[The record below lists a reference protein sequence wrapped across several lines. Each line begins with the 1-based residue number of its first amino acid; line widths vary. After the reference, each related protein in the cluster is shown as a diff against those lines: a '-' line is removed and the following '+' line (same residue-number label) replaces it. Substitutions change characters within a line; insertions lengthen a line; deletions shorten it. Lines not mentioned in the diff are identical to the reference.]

1 MTTEI
6 NTSLPFL
13 GRPVKAT
20 SIEVAEL
27 KRLQEKLL
35 KTNGRGPAGLI
46 QRFNVLQDL
55 IGHSTLQAAPK
66 WHQAKGQPVFST
78 GTTDTAEGSLRY
90 ISGVGRSVRA
100 WRSGEFVDVGIFEH
114 GKPVGHAW
122 RIHEREWPA
131 SPLDQLALLR
141 LSNPAIQDDD
151 SIDQARNALNELV
164 PGGNGQRLDWAV
176 KLDLSKPGVLEGVA
190 SKTAAAMREIQTQ
203 NAFFSTGQPDWAMTA
218 EEFLA
223 AKVIVDLDGNQEL
236 ELREIAGRNLDHVSD
251 PTIKGYFLPVY
262 DRYEPDTKIIYSKN
276 EYVFRGDTAQ
286 AVPIAIRRNGMFH
299 LFDRHYRN
307 FDHLVA
313 RTGSVKSFSRACED
327 ELRSWHR
334 SVVEGALS
342 KSLPVP
348 REVLEEYPSLRRRQS
363 PNLAGDNRPRPEFE
377 TEDLMV
383 QASDLDSS
391 DASELWS
398 ALYDY
403 EREGLEGDWGLQ
415 QFFVDEAKKEIIQH
429 DPESRYQPIDTLIEL
444 GENASFAGHVEEE
457 VEADFRKEHG
467 FGPDDPILPQS
478 LQDDLRDRITD
489 ALIDRIKEEAT
500 EDIDHQAWDW
510 EKEDDFEIFE
520 ATYEKESEYVTDLL
534 NQTFDDLWVI
544 EGTDPEELVSYS
556 ILRNADGE
564 YHLFE
569 DLLNNS
575 YASHLGEYSDYEAA
589 VTAANN
595 HAYYGYTTR
604 DWPVNNALDDTKWT
618 RRSRSSKGYYIADGQ
633 RGFQF
638 ERKGGWQRGAF
649 VVSPPFDSR
658 PGWQAVHLPTGLPVG
673 KVWGVENEA
682 KRFVDILRPKLDW
695 AELKECNDAALIELI
710 AAAETEATTE
720 AAQNRSVMRNQQRH
734 TRQSRPVQQRIGFA
748 GPVAFSANLL
758 DVELPSFDLDLYSEF
773 KPTEQDRNWLISQM
787 RDAGDVAEEWL
798 DEQFENYTPSRASLD
813 QWGQASVFNWY
824 HLSDEEKS
832 PYIELMADD
841 ETVKSQVIF
850 IELADEFEAHLAK
863 EADERLENFKDSV
876 VLEDLS
882 GQGYRVIFSPS
893 DPTGMEVFAPGPI
906 SDDTFLGYASGSD
919 ALETLDDVH
928 DITGQYALRGT
939 RAIDGRDLFDA
950 LNPQGPDS
958 WRPRVLVLS
967 ENTPCV
973 SRLAHGFS
981 RKSFGLVRTDWH
993 LGEDQPGVA
1002 VIHLA
1007 TGSPIKP
1014 FFRRDKDAM
1023 AFAELIEMQADWQSI
1038 TDHADFQRESANLR
1052 DIARK
1057 TSAAVHEVARAETK
1071 RERPTTKSRHDA
1083 FSGAVAFKTGSGL
1096 ETHERD
1102 IIKTL
1107 EKIDP
1112 SRTMPEKWR
1121 DFLTLASCA
1130 HKNAALPQHSEQ
1142 WRANETKYMDVVER
1156 YKAKN
1161 RREDITGYAEA
1172 LGSLTLA
1179 VARTGDDTLG
1189 RLHMEIAPNTNLG
1202 QFYTPYS
1209 VAQLMAKMSMGSL
1222 KEEQLEKLDNGSGY
1236 LDMSDPACG
1245 AGVMALATID
1255 EFENQGVDPRKHLR
1269 AYLTDVDERAC
1280 DMAFLN
1286 MALRGIPAVIT
1297 HGNTISGEVF
1307 GRSMTAPYV
1316 NARYE
1321 DLMQKREAVNVQ
1333 AGGLFE
1339 PKFSTGRDYRDLS
1352 KTLQSLGA
1360 GPDLLNHH
1368 FVPSND
1374 PRKGVPGEYARLQ
1387 DVKELLWHANLVF
1400 NEAEK
1405 LGLAEPHPER
1415 DAMPPHKLYDAHHQA
1430 LGPKIGAF
1438 LDNLDMVHPTTRRNA
1453 NALLAS
1459 VADYDQLFDAYVEN
1473 YGSPETTY
1481 EALATP
1487 RWKIGETAP
1496 VFGPEEDMAVDTIDI
1511 IEADEAI
1518 QNKVDELIPFYERK
1532 VRLEKLSQYGADFT
1546 ITDEYIAA
1554 IAKNRKEEAL
1564 NKLAQQGLPAT
1575 EEAIVKAAN
1584 EIVAAEFSRRGLY
1597 SGDID
1602 QTGFMKIHGDNIV
1615 TQAEWRARE
1624 AALSELSE
1632 LASRSISDRDGQGYV
1647 IRKGPDDTLFQLSFL
1662 ALPIASAPSY
1672 KQAVLLATQ
1681 HALGAD
1687 IDGLQNPDLPLNPPG
1702 PDDQFVRR
1710 TTVFGGSQKISEDQ
1724 HSILKL
1730 VNPVVRGHFAVS
1742 QSVDSKPGW
1751 FITHLPTGYRCAAR
1765 SSRFATEQD
1774 ARECVEKL
1782 EPLADWNITRRD
1794 VEDWINDP
1802 DNQDLRSNCFELIEK
1817 EVEASILEARQK
1829 RAADAQNNRKKPQGG
1844 IAGPVAFKTGLSDTI
1859 ADEKADKL
1867 RTHLLEALLTGTQ
1880 FKTVRDLRARASFVL
1895 GMDIQA
1901 KDPSARAIEE
1911 IAEQAMVR
1919 AAEQVAAKHE
1929 GSTAELIEKMSNL
1942 QDQLPNFST
1951 RTSRSVELQAYSTP
1965 LPIAAL
1971 ASRLLN
1977 AKEGETVY
1985 DPTAGNGALLIG
1997 QKAGDRAANELDR
2010 SRAGALDAKN
2020 VWSFDAALGK
2030 PPRAIHHMI
2039 ANPPFGALQEHQGK
2053 RQYLLSDGLS
2063 PDRYASAQSVATSR
2077 LHHAIVWNG
2086 LTSLPEDG
2094 RAVLILP
2101 SVRPVNGDERAD
2113 AYEQAGLRRF
2123 HWKLYDSFNVV
2134 EHVTLSGDI
2143 YRPQGAGWPVDI
2155 IVIDGKGRSKL
2166 PLPTLSTPPIIP
2178 SLDALKEI
2186 CNVYYDNQQKLDQP
2200 TSLSAIAKLHS
2211 DRKGPVR
2218 DRAVSSRDEDSDAG
2232 ELPDRVARKA
2242 SGDRGNRTGRDGKDS
2257 RTDPGSRAE
2266 HGSIQ
2271 NVQEPGISGVV
2282 AASNVGS
2289 PASAV
2294 RRDSGAP
2301 DTVRSGRADD
2311 GARGMTETLVA
2322 YKPLSSAKPL
2332 DTLMPS
2338 NLVSSFEKAKTR
2350 LTKAVGNVDA
2360 FVQEKLGYATQE
2372 ELFNALSAE
2381 QIDATAFAIHEQ
2393 ETGGSFINGHLM
2405 GIGKGRVAA
2414 AMIVYAHLNGLTPIF
2429 FTERPN
2435 LYPAIMRD
2443 LADIGYGHLRPLIT
2457 NDGLTGQKALELPDG
2472 RVLSTPDKAK
2482 HDAELIRIRD
2492 QGHLGKDYDFLMT
2505 TWAQTQT
2512 VNGQNTLRRMLLER
2526 LGRKALLV
2534 RDESHN
2540 AGGQDNLF
2548 RVPGP
2553 ANRAEFARELMWD
2566 ASGVYDSS
2574 ATWAKA
2580 PHTMDLFGRTDL
2592 RHAVR
2597 DPKQIGS
2604 IIAAHGLP
2612 MQQMVAS
2619 MLAESGQY
2627 MRLERSMDGID
2638 YNFSVVDVDEGRFDK
2653 FAAVLEAISDFDR
2666 AKQDLLKGPLGDELK
2681 SRGEKVLEDGAT
2693 GDVGVKSVN
2702 FTSLLHNIAQQA
2714 EVALMADTVADKAI
2728 ETLKDGKKP
2737 FITLAN
2743 TMGAFLADFASGNE
2757 LAPGDTI
2764 DANFGDVL
2772 KRYLERSRDVTIGR
2786 PYAEQE
2792 RLHLTDQQLG
2802 DEGKRLYERVVK
2814 LIDEADW
2821 SGMPVSP
2828 IDYVKARIEEAGYKF
2843 GEFTG
2848 RSEGID
2854 YSGERPT
2861 YYRRTAAERS
2871 KAADVRTEAA
2881 FNDGSID
2888 VAVGNESV
2896 ATGTSLHASANYAD
2910 QRPRVDITW
2919 QAHPDVTKHVQ
2930 MKGRVNRTGQVHNP
2944 SYLHL
2949 LTNIPA
2955 SKRNAARLEQKLRSL
2970 NANTTANQKGL
2981 FQSGGIDLLN
2991 EIGDRAAAT
3000 VMENNPAIH
3009 RRFGYPLKLA
3019 EGARGLETDGA
3030 ARKITGRMIMLP
3042 MAEQEKLFAQ
3052 FETEFRAE
3060 HDRAERLGQLK
3071 DEARVLDLEAR
3082 EIAKA
3087 QLSKSVRAESPFG
3100 GPVFIKQMNVRN
3112 MDKPYPF
3119 ARVMADI
3126 NANLGLPEDTDLQQ
3140 TIQNGRQHA
3149 SALKDRQ
3156 REQFQRYHDVSV
3168 ERASGRRK
3176 NTVSARLKGDFARFE
3191 KLVDHFP
3198 IGRTVLLKTPEGKEI
3213 YGVMAGLRKRGGA
3226 TNPVAPAAWTA
3237 KIYLADGAREIDL
3250 RLNELALPGE
3260 KAFSNDYTLIKAD
3273 RASLDIDGKLETRP
3287 ISDAFDRP
3295 SRSDREV
3302 RLIATGNI
3310 LAAADRFH
3318 DARVTYF
3325 TTVDGKIEAGLLM
3338 PRDAKVAD
3346 VLTQAQ
3352 VSLEEPS
3359 HVRKFLDEDGLI
3371 ATTDN
3376 ALTLLKRKD
3385 KIELRASR
3393 ARAAGGKYWLDQ
3405 NIRSLAG
3412 DFVSS
3417 GAAMVAN
3424 IRTDQLDEL
3433 LSIMKAKKMTLKA
3446 ANSLENA
3453 RKITG
3458 TETPV
3463 MEERK
3468 MPKSAMPKP
3477 DRFVMPWEIRGET
3490 AAPFAASLQF
3500 STGRPVALR
3509 EESEGNLVA
3518 VNHQGAPGPQP
3529 DGSRIHR
3536 ILDVPEYLS
3545 AEQLATELHLSAD
3558 PGRYVHNFNRVYFST
3573 GATDTGLVV
3582 YNDEEVRNFPPHH
3595 QYDTWAMRRGP
3606 APDGWAEADVPL
3618 LSPTGPLRYPGF
3630 THPDAP
3636 GLAVVPF
3643 PRPGLRPGVYD
3654 KDALRFVIIHK
3665 ESGNAL
3671 LPGTRYLYTAQGAAS
3686 AALKMAGKHD
3696 FSNLSAPESMSNA
3709 ERAHLNTIVQN
3720 SYEEARAIDRDAYID
3735 FNLKQGVT
3743 AEFRESELYWL
3754 VVENA
3759 ADPDIDLAAE
3769 MAQVSGCFYLYP
3781 DRDTAIDAGM
3791 EDAAPVRARLGNIAD
3806 LTQER
3811 WSDDVRKITQDF
3823 FDYHVDMLKLGLSSS
3838 LYDMAS
3844 SFEEVQ
3850 VEIAKGVS
3858 EDDAIEAFVEAQ
3870 VAQFDYQAFEDAVRR
3885 QDYRAAGAYDGDVK
3899 DALMGWLSDGFDGV
3913 KLWEPFEYDKF
3924 ELVIFNARDVEL
3936 AWDQLET
3943 SIELA
3948 RQEKAEEAARR
3959 EAWEQERGEKEIER
3973 LHDWKKEQLDGFDLT
3988 VLQERGYNVNDVH
4001 WLSVPNKEFPELE
4014 KAYAGEN
4021 PVLFSRRTDAQT
4033 EGRFEEAVPVY
4044 LRRGQGVD
4052 LTTDSANARAFLD
4065 QLAQVPGIS
4074 QASLSQLPKGDVG
4087 DLETA
4092 VLDLARVKGLDYVQF
4107 NQDGIKRSVL
4117 ADTSDIV
4124 VAWDAIQRKS
4134 IHRRMSDTMVG
4145 PALAAA
4151 KQAAALEAPRLLLT
4165 GPDGR
4170 ETAEMEAKAE
4180 NIFLQAE
4187 EVRRMAGNDALL
4199 ILIDGDK
4206 AQLFDR
4212 DAKIAHAHIDTL
4224 PLVEIGEIA
4233 EMEINAVEATVV
4245 AEQLATRHRVV
4256 IARLTEN
4263 GEISL
4268 ETFQGNHVEL
4278 ETLTADEAN
4287 DPAVL
4292 QDREKKRAR
4301 QRTTTWAEKPLADRY
4316 ADLHLAARNREV
4328 PALADGD
4335 RYVIAGLL
4343 ARQLSD
4349 DIPLLKEN
4357 LGTQDD
4363 ITWFEEKDLAN
4374 VTAALTAMNKRLM
4387 LAEGLS
4393 RATWKQARV
4402 GSTEESQ
4409 SVEELNAQNAMEQH
4423 TELTKRHPD
4432 RVVFVEDGEGF
4443 RTFAKN
4449 VETIAK
4455 HDPQLTS
4462 KFETVHDVPSIA
4474 LTREEMDYQA
4484 KQMAVRGLRVT
4495 VAERGNDGSV
4505 ALRNFD
4511 PQTEVVNDSDVAT
4524 SISGENKETVVSAR
4538 TPTLTEQDRQE
4549 VSQTATAADI
4559 DEAVRLF
4566 DDQKP
4571 LNNETVHIIQHNDD
4585 YLLFDGDARLVARH
4599 FEPVRNRLEYFVD
4612 SMERNRVVGRLSAN
4626 VLDRAIE
4633 QLRGRAMDI
4642 VVLKREGDDFRAET
4656 HGATRHQPEYPDV
4669 ARDAAAR
4676 RGFDLSKKAYS
4687 PVTGAGAFPGKPL
4700 IDGVAL
4706 YSDPIAAGSN
4716 QIEVHSRIKNP
4727 ARLSST
4733 NLQSHTW
4740 RHSLQKMTEALKK
4753 SYGIDN
4759 VDQLQQILSD
4769 GRLVSW
4775 WSDRLTERGT
4785 GGDPM
4790 DLQRSV
4796 FSELRKLGYDAAIMI
4811 DQDGYEVTYAFDPEA
4826 ILPAHA
4832 VKATQVQQT
4841 AGNTGGGSANPVR
4854 SGSFA
4859 PQQGATTMAA
4869 PEFRP
4874 NRFGIE
4880 GLQVSIQATPQTR
4893 EELKAA
4899 LDEITRAFDADD
4911 STSDKRAA
4919 YLREAGL
4926 LNASLAGRI
4935 NRYTEDVYPILPGYV
4950 IYPGDTGKWVYATVR
4965 DFVSATGPNG
4975 KLYGRWAPEM
4985 SDQIADYAAFY
4996 LNQLDAAFEPQLTR
5010 VKEELIDLVS
5020 EINPD
5025 VDLTFVERLF
5035 ADGTVEGSP
5044 DRRPVLGLYFR
5055 HTDAMPISTD
5065 ISKGDPRIT
5074 GLHELYHSLTPLLSA
5089 EEQRVVTAGFG
5100 GEEKAAE
5107 AFAHWAMGSGDAKR
5121 LGPITNLYQ
5130 RMNNI
5135 LRGNGFRSWQDVF
5148 LAARTGDVAR
5158 RANVLEMS
5166 SDIEISV
5173 AQNLAKA
5180 ANLPAL
5186 GEAVAKYGTRLNGD
5200 SIPMETLYQLFAQHL
5215 DDLEITKA
5223 ARKAGFHR
5231 ISDEQ
5236 NISSIPRTRQQTIE
5250 LDLARHKKL
5259 TPIDVGSNDPYIAQ
5273 RLAQGTQAQA
5283 RRMNGGVLPSPTINR
5298 RADRPH
5304 VIRFKTTDGAT
5315 LQSTVPHRTSRAPVP
5330 SKIKDIMLQEV
5341 GRLGSPNPADYL
5353 QRNVFIDRNGGTG
5366 MNMVSAGQE
5375 IQIPMATR
5383 GSADIISVTAR
5394 PVFILPE
5401 DMDRL
5406 IAEGIVGEGKRGLQ
5420 FDATSGAYYVAADH
5434 PDIERLVTEF
5444 GTVDA
5449 QNRWREHREAQ
5460 AASIENV
5467 LREFATISHSVPE
5480 KDRIY
5485 IYPIGQSE
5493 LQMARAKGAQFDRGE
5508 TRVYFIDRNSPDAE
5522 NLLNRFGPTEERMN
5536 KYAEWRQSQFDEQ
5549 IQRRAVA
5556 SVDAEAMD
5564 DELGPNVVKQVGRS
5578 AMFSAGLGAAGAAVS
5593 QIKSANPDQMTP
5605 PPPEGAVEMMFERLG
5620 AGEWR
5625 EIIEKSE
5632 TTQTAQQ
5639 LWNNLSD
5646 TAKEALS
5653 RAGIAGER
5661 AADQFAQAFSSL
5673 NSTLEP
5679 YSELTNRVFSSG
5691 SWDEA
5696 KSHIVTFMANGG
5708 ENVHLDNFYEALT
5721 ASDDPALRLEAVK
5734 SIAYSAGNSMT
5745 DMAKDGLNAVSSLS
5759 TDSGGVLNS
5768 LQGMRDNA
5776 IEAVKEAWPGATSGV
5791 AGTFDKWI
5799 ASAKELTQ
5807 PAIDAMKDAASP
5819 KITAALATI
5828 GGTAGLSAV
5837 AAGAASA
5844 GFVGASV
5851 ATSVYLARRNER
5863 RKMWAQDAKDMP
5875 WKLTTKQFG
5884 QVAKQHFAIQRTE
5897 EHGVEHVS
5905 VVRKSDG
5912 EKIVQAAAP
5921 LGGKLS
5927 AREMIE
5933 KAHAAMVKTAIDQKL
5948 PVPADVIKGVETA
5961 EKRDVG
5967 SEHSKAG
5974 PAPLNERIGKEML
5987 EAYVGKTPAVMAG
6000 ANDQKTIEQLA
6011 KLPTPV
6017 LTSAAMKT
6025 GHSERESTNP
6035 ERKASF
6041 KAGLGLIMAELQRRN
6056 EAKATEML
6064 SQQRGNSLTQSGP
6077 NPSRPRRKGRSI

>member
-6 NTSLPFL
+6 NTSLQL
-13 GRPVKAT
+13 IGRPVTAT
-20 SIEVAEL
+20 SQDVAEL

-35 KTNGRGPAGLI
+35 QTNGRGPAPMVE
-46 QRFNVLQDL
+46 RFNALQDL
-55 IGHSTLQAAPK
+55 IGHSAMKVAPK
-66 WHQAKGQPVFST
+66 WRRTNGAPLFST
-78 GTTDTAEGSLRY
+78 GALDTGDTSLRY
-90 ISGVGRSVRA
+90 IPGVGRSIRA
-100 WRSGEFVDVGIFEH
+100 WRLGEFVDVGIFER

-122 RIHEREWPA
+122 RIHQREWPA
-131 SPLDQLALLR
+131 SPVEQLALLK
-141 LSNPAIQDDD
+141 LANPAIQDAS

-164 PGGNGQRLDWAV
+164 PGGNGQRLDWAL
-176 KLDLSKPGVLEGVA
+176 KLDTLAPM
-190 SKTAAAMREIQTQ
+190 TAAAMREIKSQ
-203 NAFFSTGQPDWAMTA
+203 NAYFSTGQPDWAMTA
-218 EEFLA
+218 EKFLA
-223 AKVIVDLDGNQEL
+223 TKDFVDLDVNQEL
-236 ELREIAGRNLDHVSD
+236 ELREIAGRNLDQIAD
-251 PTIKGYFLPVY
+251 PSVKGDFLPVY
-262 DRYEPDTKIIYSKN
+262 DRYEPDTKIIYSKD
-276 EYVFRGDTAQ
+276 EYVFRGDTP
-286 AVPIAIRRNGMFH
+286 VPTMPLAIRRNGMFH
-299 LFDRHYRN
+299 LFDRRYHG
-307 FDHLVA
+307 FEHLVE
-313 RTGSVKSFSRACED
+313 RTGGVKSYSRVCED
-327 ELRSWHR
+327 DLRSVHR
-334 SVVEGALS
+334 SIVSSAL
-342 KSLPVP
+342 KKRLPVP
-348 REVLEEYPSLRRRQS
+348 REVLDEYPSLRRQQL
-363 PNLAGDNRPRPEFE
+363 PNLAGDSRPIPEFGR
-377 TEDLMV
+377 EDDML
-383 QASDLDSS
+383 QPDDLEQ
-391 DASELWS
+391 SEKSRLWQ
-398 ALYDY
+398 ALYDF
-403 EREGLEGDWGLQ
+403 EREGIEMDWGLQ
-415 QFFVDEAKKEIIQH
+415 SSFHREAQKEVMRYS
-429 DPESRYQPIDTLIEL
+429 PEEYYRPIDELIEL
-444 GENASFAGHVEEE
+444 AED
-457 VEADFRKEHG
+457 ADFAESVKQEAETNFREEHDL
-467 FGPDDPILPQS
+467 GPEEPILSES
-478 LQDDLRDRITD
+478 LQDDLRDRVTD
-489 ALIDRIKEEAT
+489 ALVDRIKEEA
-500 EDIDHQAWDW
+500 EDDPDHEAWDW
-510 EKEDDFEIFE
+510 GKEEDYHLWEIH
-520 ATYEKESEYVTDLL
+520 YEKESEYVAEGLDA
-534 NQTFDDLWVI
+534 TFDDI
-544 EGTDPEELVSYS
+544 CTAHGSDPEELVSYS

-564 YHLFE
+564 YHLYE
-569 DLLNNS
+569 DLYDN
-575 YASHLGEYSDYEAA
+575 AAHLGEYSDYECAVKAA
-589 VTAANN
+589 QN

-604 DWPVNNALDDTKWT
+604 DWPVNDVLDDAKWA
-618 RRSRSSKGYYIADGQ
+618 RRSHSSNGFYCTNGQ
-633 RGFQF
+633 SGFRFCRG
-638 ERKGGWQRGAF
+638 GGWQRGAF
-649 VVSPPFDSR
+649 VVVPPFHKR

-673 KVWGVENEA
+673 KVWGGENEA

-695 AELKECNDAALIELI
+695 ANVKECNDAGLIELI
-710 AAAETEATTE
+710 AAAETDATQQAE
-720 AAQNRSVMRNQQRH
+720 QNRAVMRNQQRQG
-734 TRQSRPVQQRIGFA
+734 RRARPVQQTVGFA
-748 GPVAFSANLL
+748 GPVAFSTNLL
-758 DVELPSFDLDLYSEF
+758 DVELPTFDLDRYSEF
-773 KPTEQDRNWLISQM
+773 TPTEEDRNWLIHQM
-787 RDAGDVAEEWL
+787 RDIGDVAEEWL
-798 DEQFENYTPSRASLD
+798 DTQFETYTPGRDALS
-813 QWGQASVFNWY
+813 QWGAATVFNW
-824 HLSDEEKS
+824 HSLSDEDKAFCMDAMVE
-832 PYIELMADD
+832 D
-841 ETVKSQVIF
+841 ETVKSQLIF

-863 EADERLENFKDSV
+863 EADERLEHFKESV

-882 GQGYRVIFSPS
+882 GQGYRAIFSPD

-906 SDDTFLGYASGSD
+906 SDDTFLGYASGTD

-928 DITGQYALRGT
+928 DIAGQYALRGM
-939 RAIDGRDLFDA
+939 RASDGGDLFDE
-950 LNPQGPDS
+950 LNPRGPDS

-967 ENTPCV
+967 KNTPCV

-993 LGEDQPGVA
+993 LGEKQPGVA

-1007 TGSPIKP
+1007 TGTPIKP

-1023 AFAELIEMQADWQSI
+1023 AFAELIEMQADWQNI

-1071 RERPTTKSRHDA
+1071 RERPKTKPRDDA

-1121 DFLTLASCA
+1121 DLLTLASCA
-1130 HKNAALPQHSEQ
+1130 HKNAALPQHSDQ
-1142 WRANETKYMDVVER
+1142 WRANETRYMDVVER

-1172 LGSLTLA
+1172 LGALTMA

-1209 VAQLMAKMSMGSL
+1209 VARLMARMSMGSL
-1222 KEEQLEKLDNGSGY
+1222 KEEQLEKLENGSGY
-1236 LDMSDPACG
+1236 LDMSDCACG
-1245 AGVMALATID
+1245 AGVMTLATID
-1255 EFENQGVDPRKHLR
+1255 EFKKQGVDPQKHLR
-1269 AYLTDVDERAC
+1269 AYLTDIDELAC

-1297 HGNTISGEVF
+1297 HGNALSGEVY

-1321 DLMQKREAVNVQ
+1321 DLMQKREPVNVQ

-1360 GPDLLNHH
+1360 GPNLLNHD

-1415 DAMPPHKLYDAHHQA
+1415 HAMPPHKLYDAHHQA
-1430 LGPKIGAF
+1430 LGLKIGAF

-1496 VFGPEEDMAVDTIDI
+1496 VFGPEEDMEVDTIDI

-1518 QNKVDELIPFYERK
+1518 QNKVAELIPFYERK

-1564 NKLAQQGLPAT
+1564 NKLAHQGMPAT
-1575 EEAIVKAAN
+1575 EEAIVETAN
-1584 EIVAAEFSRRGLY
+1584 EIVAAEFTRRGLY

-1602 QTGFMKIHGDNIV
+1602 EAGFMKVHGDNIV
-1615 TQAEWRARE
+1615 TTAEWRARE
-1624 AALSELSE
+1624 AAFSELNE
-1632 LASRSISDRDGQGYV
+1632 LAPTSITDRDGQGYV

-1662 ALPIASAPSY
+1662 GLPIASAPSY
-1672 KQAVLLATQ
+1672 NQAVLLATQ

-1702 PDDQFVRR
+1702 PKDQFVRR
-1710 TTVFGGSQKISEDQ
+1710 TTVFGGSQKISEDR

-1730 VNPVVRGHFAVS
+1730 VNPIVRGHFAVS

-1751 FITHLPTGYRCAAR
+1751 FITHLPTGYRCAAK

-1794 VEDWINDP
+1794 VQDWINAP
-1802 DNQDLRSNCFELIEK
+1802 DNQDLRRNCFELIEN
-1817 EVEASILEARQK
+1817 EVEASILDARKK
-1829 RAADAQNNRKKPQGG
+1829 RAEEAQNNRKGARGG
-1844 IAGPVAFKTGLSDTI
+1844 IAGPVAFKAGLSDTI

-1867 RTHLLEALLTGTQ
+1867 RKLLLDELLVGKQ
-1880 FKTVRDLRARASFVL
+1880 FKTVRDLRAFSSVIL
-1895 GMDIQA
+1895 DMDIRA
-1901 KDPSARAIEE
+1901 KDPGARAIEE

-1919 AAEQVAAKHE
+1919 AAEQIAAKH
-1929 GSTAELIEKMSNL
+1929 GGTTAELIDKMSNL
-1942 QDQLPNFST
+1942 QNQLPNFST

-1965 LPIAAL
+1965 LPIAAF
-1971 ASRLLN
+1971 ANRLLN

-1997 QKAGDRAANELDR
+1997 QKAKDRAANELDR
-2010 SRAGALDAKN
+2010 SRAGALNAKN

-2030 PPRAIHHMI
+2030 PPRSIHHMI

-2053 RQYLLSDGLS
+2053 RQYLLSNGLS
-2063 PDRYASAQSVATSR
+2063 PDRYEEAKPVATSR

-2101 SVRPVNGDERAD
+2101 SVSPIERDARASAYDE
-2113 AYEQAGLRRF
+2113 AGLRRF
-2123 HWKLYDSFNVV
+2123 YWKLYDSFNVV
-2134 EHVTLSGDI
+2134 EHVTLSGDM
-2143 YRPQGAGWPVDI
+2143 YRSQGAGWPVDI
-2155 IVIDGKGRSKL
+2155 IVIDGKGRSNL

-2186 CNVYYDNQQKLDQP
+2186 CNVYDNQQKLDQP

-2211 DRKGPVR
+2211 NGESDLRNGTLPER
-2218 DRAVSSRDEDSDAG
+2218 DHGDQFA
-2232 ELPDRVARKA
+2232 ELPDRSASKA
-2242 SGDRGNRTGRDGKDS
+2242 SGDRGSSSRRDGKDS
-2257 RTDPGSRAE
+2257 RTDPGSGTE
-2266 HGSIQ
+2266 HGSAPD
-2271 NVQEPGISGVV
+2271 VQEPGIPVVV
-2282 AASNVGS
+2282 ASADVGS
-2289 PASAV
+2289 PAPAV
-2294 RRDSGAP
+2294 RGDSSAP

-2311 GARGMTETLVA
+2311 GARSMSEALVP
-2322 YKPLSSAKPL
+2322 YKALSKAKPL

-2338 NLVSSFEKAKTR
+2338 NLVNSFEKAKER
-2350 LTKAVGNVDA
+2350 LIKAVGDVDT
-2360 FVQEKLGYATQE
+2360 FVQEKLGYDSPDA
-2372 ELFNALSAE
+2372 LFNALSAE
-2381 QIDATAFAIHEQ
+2381 QIDATAFAIHEH
-2393 ETGGSFINGHLM
+2393 EKGGSFINGHLM

-2457 NDGLTGQKALELPDG
+2457 NDGLTGQKALELLDG
-2472 RVLSTPDKAK
+2472 RVLSTPNKAK

-2512 VNGQNTLRRMLLER
+2512 VKGQNTLRRMLLER
-2526 LGRKALLV
+2526 LGRKALLI

-2627 MRLERSMDGID
+2627 MRLERSMEGID
-2638 YNFSVVDVDEGRFDK
+2638 YNFAVVDVDKGRFDK

-2666 AKQDLLKGPLGDELK
+2666 AKQNLLKGPLGDELK

-2702 FTSLLHNIAQQA
+2702 FTSLLHNIAHQA

-2728 ETLKDGKKP
+2728 EILKDGKKP

-2743 TMGAFLADFASGNE
+2743 TMGAFLADFASDNE

-2772 KRYLERSRDVTIGR
+2772 KRYLDRSRDVTIGT
-2786 PYAEQE
+2786 PFSEQE

-2802 DEGKRLYERVVK
+2802 DEGKYLYDRVVK

-2828 IDYVKARIEEAGYKF
+2828 IDHVKARIEKAGYKF

-2848 RSEGID
+2848 RSEGIN
-2854 YSGERPT
+2854 YSGDRPI
-2861 YYRRTAAERS
+2861 YYRRSAAERS

-2896 ATGTSLHASANYAD
+2896 ATGTSLHASAHYAD

-2930 MKGRVNRTGQVHNP
+2930 MKGRVNRTGQVHKP

-2955 SKRNAARLEQKLRSL
+2955 SKRNAARLEKKLRSL
-2970 NANTTANQKGL
+2970 NANTTANQEGL

-3042 MAEQEKLFAQ
+3042 IAEQEKLFAQ
-3052 FETEFRAE
+3052 FETEFKAE
-3060 HDRAERLGQLK
+3060 HDRAKRLGQLK

-3082 EIAKA
+3082 EMAKA

-3126 NANLGLPEDTDLQQ
+3126 NTSLGLSDDTDIKE
-3140 TIQNGRQHA
+3140 TVRNGRQHA
-3149 SALKDRQ
+3149 AALKDRQ
-3156 REQFQRYHDVSV
+3156 REQFQRYHNASV
-3168 ERASGRRK
+3168 ERANGRRK
-3176 NTVSARLKGDFARFE
+3176 KTVSERLKGDFARFE

-3198 IGRTVLLKTPEGKEI
+3198 VGRTVLLKTPEGKEI

-3237 KIYLADGAREIDL
+3237 KIYLADGAKEIDL
-3250 RLNELALPGE
+3250 RLNELAVPGE
-3260 KAFSNDYTLIKAD
+3260 KAFSNDFTLIKAD
-3273 RASLDIDGKLETRP
+3273 QASLNIDGKLEVRP
-3287 ISDAFDRP
+3287 ISDAFDNP

-3310 LAAADRFH
+3310 LAAADRFA
-3318 DARVTYF
+3318 DAQVTYF
-3325 TTVDGKIEAGLLM
+3325 TTVDGKIEAGLLL
-3338 PRDAKVAD
+3338 PREAKIAD

-3352 VSLEEPS
+3352 VPLEEPS
-3359 HVRKFLDEDGLI
+3359 HVQKFLDEDGEI

-3376 ALTLLKRKD
+3376 ALTLIKRKD

-3393 ARAAGGKYWLDQ
+3393 ARATGGKYWLDQ
-3405 NIRSLAG
+3405 GIRSLTG

-3417 GAAMVAN
+3417 GSAMVAS
-3424 IRTDQLDEL
+3424 IKPDQLDEL
-3433 LSIMKAKKMTLKA
+3433 LAIMKTKKMTIKA
-3446 ANSLENA
+3446 ANDLEKA
-3453 RKITG
+3453 RKIAG
-3458 TETPV
+3458 IDQPV
-3463 MEERK
+3463 MEEK
-3468 MPKSAMPKP
+3468 KLPKSAMPNLQ
-3477 DRFVMPWEIRGET
+3477 RFVMPWEIRGET
-3490 AAPFAASLQF
+3490 SAPFAASLQF

-3509 EESEGNLVA
+3509 EESEGTLVA

-3545 AEQLATELHLSAD
+3545 ADQLAQELHLSAD

-3573 GATDTGLVV
+3573 GAHDTGLVV

-3606 APDGWAEADVPL
+3606 APDGWKEADVPL

-3636 GLAVVPF
+3636 GLAVIPF

-3654 KDALRFVIIHK
+3654 KDALRFVVIHK
-3665 ESGNAL
+3665 ESRNAL
-3671 LPGTRYLYTAQGAAS
+3671 LPGKRYLYTSQGAAE
-3686 AALKMAGKHD
+3686 AALKMAAKHD
-3696 FSNLSAPESMSNA
+3696 FSNLSAPGSMSNA
-3709 ERAHLNTIVQN
+3709 ERAHLNTIIHN
-3720 SYEEARAIDRDAYID
+3720 GYEEARGIDRDIYID

-3743 AEFRESELYWL
+3743 AEFRDSDLYWL

-3781 DRDTAIDAGM
+3781 DRDTALDVGL

-3806 LTQER
+3806 LTQEP
-3811 WSDDVRKITQDF
+3811 WSQDVRKIAQDF
-3823 FDYHVDMLKLGLSSS
+3823 FEYHEDMLKLGLSSS
-3838 LYDMAS
+3838 FYDMAS
-3844 SFEEVQ
+3844 DFEEVQ
-3850 VEIAKGVS
+3850 AQIAKGVN
-3858 EDDAIEAFVEAQ
+3858 EDEAIEAFVETQ
-3870 VAQFDYQAFEDAVRR
+3870 VAQFDYEAFEDAIRR

-3899 DALMGWLSDGFDGV
+3899 DAFMGWLSDGFDGV
-3913 KLWEPFEYDKF
+3913 KLWEPHEYDKY

-3943 SIELA
+3943 SIEMA
-3948 RQEKAEEAARR
+3948 RQEKAEEAVRR

-3973 LHDWKKEQLDGFDLT
+3973 LQEWKTAQLEGFDLS
-3988 VLQERGYNVNDVH
+3988 VLQERGFNVNDVH

-4014 KAYAGEN
+4014 KAYAGKN
-4021 PVLFSRRTDAQT
+4021 PVLFTRRTDAQG
-4033 EGRFEEAVPVY
+4033 EGAFEEAVPVY

-4052 LTTDSANARAFLD
+4052 LTTDNAAARDFLD
-4065 QLAQVPGIS
+4065 QLARVPGIS
-4074 QASLSQLPKGDVG
+4074 EGSLSHLPGGDVG
-4087 DLETA
+4087 ELASAILE
-4092 VLDLARVKGLDYVQF
+4092 LSRVKGLDYVQF
-4107 NQDGIKRSVL
+4107 TEDGTKRSVL
-4117 ADTSDIV
+4117 ADTSDVV

-4180 NIFLQAE
+4180 NIFLQAGE
-4187 EVRRMAGNDALL
+4187 IRRSAGNDALL
-4199 ILIDGDK
+4199 IFVDGDK

-4212 DAKIAHAHIDTL
+4212 DAKNAHAIIETL
-4224 PLVEIGEIA
+4224 PLVEIGDIA
-4233 EMEINAVEATVV
+4233 EIEISANEAAAL
-4245 AEQLATRHRVV
+4245 AEQLATKHRVV
-4256 IARLTEN
+4256 IARLDEN

-4278 ETLTADEAN
+4278 ETLSAEEAN
-4287 DPAVL
+4287 DPVV
-4292 QDREKKRAR
+4292 QQERQKKRAR
-4301 QRTTTWAEKPLADRY
+4301 QRASTWSEKPLAERY

-4328 PALADGD
+4328 PALVDGD
-4335 RYVIAGLL
+4335 RYIIAGLL

-4349 DIPLLKEN
+4349 DIPLLKQN
-4357 LGTQDD
+4357 LSTQDD
-4363 ITWFEEKDLAN
+4363 VTWFGESDIGNITSALA
-4374 VTAALTAMNKRLM
+4374 AMNKRLM
-4387 LAEGLS
+4387 LADGLS
-4393 RATWKQARV
+4393 RATWKQSRV
-4402 GSTEESQ
+4402 GGTEESQ
-4409 SVEELNAQNAMEQH
+4409 SVEEIDAQTTIDQH
-4423 TELTKRHPD
+4423 AELAKRHPD
-4432 RVVFVEDGEGF
+4432 RVVFVEDGESY
-4443 RTFAKN
+4443 RTFADN
-4449 VETIAK
+4449 VRMIAK
-4455 HDPQLTS
+4455 NDPALTS

-4474 LTREEMDYQA
+4474 LTRDEMDYQTN
-4484 KQMAVRGLRVT
+4484 QMTLRGLRVT
-4495 VAERGNDGSV
+4495 VAQKTSDGSV
-4505 ALRNFD
+4505 SLRNFD
-4511 PQTEVVNDSDVAT
+4511 PQTELVNDSDVSSA
-4524 SISGENKETVVSAR
+4524 ISGENKDEVVSAR
-4538 TPTLTEQDRQE
+4538 SPTMTEQDRENVARGAANAELGE
-4549 VSQTATAADI
+4549 VI
-4559 DEAVRLF
+4559 RVFDE
-4566 DDQKP
+4566 QKP
-4571 LNNETVHIIQHNDD
+4571 LNRETVHIIEHDNDF
-4585 YLLFDGDARLVARH
+4585 LLFDGDARLVARH
-4599 FEPVRNRLEYFVD
+4599 FEPVRNRLEYVVD
-4612 SMERNRVVGRLSAN
+4612 SMERQRVVGRLSTN
-4626 VLDRAIE
+4626 VLERAIE
-4633 QLRGRAMDI
+4633 QLRGRSMDI
-4642 VVLKREGDDFRAET
+4642 VVLKRDGDDYKAEA
-4656 HGATRHQPEYPDV
+4656 HGATRHQPEYGDV
-4669 ARDAAAR
+4669 ARDAASR
-4676 RGFDLSKKAYS
+4676 RGFDLTKKAYS
-4687 PVTGAGAFPGKPL
+4687 PVTAAGAFPGKPL

-4706 YSDPIAAGSN
+4706 YNDPIAAGGN
-4716 QIEVHSRIKNP
+4716 QIEIHTRIKNP
-4727 ARLSST
+4727 AHLNNT
-4733 NLQSHTW
+4733 NLQNHTW
-4740 RHSLQKMTEALKK
+4740 RHSLQKMVDNLKPA
-4753 SYGIDN
+4753 YGIDG
-4759 VDQLQQILSD
+4759 VDHLKQILSD

-4775 WSDRLTERGT
+4775 WSERLMERGI

-4796 FSELRKLGYDAAIMI
+4796 FNELRKLGYDAAIMI
-4811 DQDGYEVTYAFDPEA
+4811 DQDGYEVTHAFDPEA
-4826 ILPAHA
+4826 IIPAHS
-4832 VKATQVQQT
+4832 VKAQHVQQT
-4841 AGNTGGGSANPVR
+4841 TANVSGTAGNPVR

-4859 PQQGATTMAA
+4859 PQPNSATMVTQ
-4869 PEFRP
+4869 EFRP
-4874 NRFGIE
+4874 NRFGID
-4880 GLQVSIQATPQTR
+4880 GLKISAQATPQTR
-4893 EELKAA
+4893 EELKSV
-4899 LDEITRAFDADD
+4899 LDEITRAFDGEG
-4911 STSDKRAA
+4911 STPEKRAS
-4919 YLREAGL
+4919 YLRETGL

-4935 NRYTEDVYPILPGYV
+4935 SRYTEDVYPIIPGYV
-4950 IYPGDTGKWVYATVR
+4950 IYPGDNGKWVYATVR

-4975 KLYGRWAPEM
+4975 TLYGRWAPEM

-4996 LNQLDAAFEPQLTR
+4996 LTQLDAAFEPQLSK
-5010 VKEELIDLVS
+5010 VKEELMDLVS

-5025 VDLTFVERLF
+5025 VDLQFVDRLF

-5055 HTDAMPISTD
+5055 QTDAMPISTD

-5074 GLHELYHSLTPLLSA
+5074 GLHELYHSLTPLLSP
-5089 EEQRVVTAGFG
+5089 EELRVVSAGFG

-5107 AFAHWAMGSGDAKR
+5107 AFAHWAMGNGEGKR

-5135 LRGNGFRSWQDVF
+5135 LRGNGFLSWQDVF
-5148 LAARTGDVAR
+5148 QMARTGDVAR

-5166 SDIEISV
+5166 SDIEIPV
-5173 AQNLAKA
+5173 AYSLAKA

-5186 GEAVAKYGTRLNGD
+5186 GEAVSKYGTRLNGNT
-5200 SIPMETLYQLFAQHL
+5200 IPMETLYQLFAQHL

-5250 LDLARHKKL
+5250 LDLARHRKL

-5273 RLAQGTQAQA
+5273 RLPQGTQGQA
-5283 RRMNGGVLPSPTINR
+5283 RRMNGAVAPSPSIQR

-5304 VIRFKTTDGAT
+5304 VIRFKTSDGAI
-5315 LQSTVPHRTSRAPVP
+5315 LQSHVPNRTSMTGVPVR
-5330 SKIKDIMLQEV
+5330 SKIKDVMLQE
-5341 GRLGSPNPADYL
+5341 GNGHNRYMSPDYL
-5353 QRNVFIDRNGGTG
+5353 QYNAFIDINGDTG
-5366 MNMVSAGQE
+5366 MTMVSAGQE
-5375 IQIPMATR
+5375 ILIPMATR
-5383 GSADIISVTAR
+5383 GSADIISATAR
-5394 PVFILPE
+5394 PVFIVPD

-5406 IAEGIVGEGKRGLQ
+5406 IAEGIVGEGNKGLQ
-5420 FDATSGAYYVAADH
+5420 FDATSGAYYVAESH
-5434 PDIERLVTEF
+5434 PDIERLVSEF
-5444 GTVDA
+5444 GTSAA
-5449 QNRWREHREAQ
+5449 QERWQAYRNAQEA
-5460 AASIENV
+5460 SVEKV
-5467 LREFATISHSVPE
+5467 LQEFNTITHVVPKE
-5480 KDRIY
+5480 DRVY

-5508 TRVYFIDRNSPDAE
+5508 NRVYFIDKNSPEAS
-5522 NLLNRFGPTEERMN
+5522 NLISRFGPTEERMER
-5536 KYAEWRQSQFDEQ
+5536 YREWRRQQFNEE
-5549 IQRRAVA
+5549 ITRRGVA
-5556 SVDAEAMD
+5556 SVDSAAMD
-5564 DELGPNVVKQVGRS
+5564 QELGPDAVRQIGRS
-5578 AMFSAGLGAAGAAVS
+5578 ALFSAGIGAVGAGISQASAVNDGS
-5593 QIKSANPDQMTP
+5593 GSAT
-5605 PPPEGAVEMMFERLG
+5605 PPEGHVEMMFERLG

-5625 EIIEKSE
+5625 EIIEKSQAS
-5632 TTQTAQQ
+5632 QTATE
-5639 LWNNLSD
+5639 LWDSLSA
-5646 TAKEALS
+5646 TTTEALN
-5653 RAGIAGER
+5653 RVGIAGER
-5661 AADQFAQAFSSL
+5661 AADQFAEAFGSL
-5673 NSTLEP
+5673 SNALQS
-5679 YSELTNRVFSSG
+5679 YSELTNRVVASG
-5691 SWDEA
+5691 SWEEA
-5696 KSHIVTFMANGG
+5696 KSHIVTFIANSG
-5708 ENVHLDNFYEALT
+5708 ENVRLDNFYQALT
-5721 ASDDPALRLEAVK
+5721 ASENPVLRLEALK
-5734 SIAYSAGNSMT
+5734 SIAYSSG
-5745 DMAKDGLNAVSSLS
+5745 NAVSDFANDSLN
-5759 TDSGGVLNS
+5759 TLTTVDDRLITS
-5768 LQGMRDNA
+5768 LRDMKDRA
-5776 IEAVKEAWPGATSGV
+5776 AETIADALPAQKSAFAS
-5791 AGTFDKWI
+5791 AFDNWME
-5799 ASAKELTQ
+5799 SAKELTQ
-5807 PAIDAMKDAASP
+5807 PVVDTMRDAISP
-5819 KITAALATI
+5819 KVTAAVTAI
-5828 GGTAGLSAV
+5828 SGSAGLTAV
-5837 AAGAASA
+5837 ATGAASGGIFGA
-5844 GFVGASV
+5844 GVAASV
-5851 ATSVYLARRNER
+5851 YMARRNER
-5863 RKMWAQDAKDMP
+5863 RKMWAEDAKEMP

-5884 QVAKQHFAIQRTE
+5884 QVAKKHYSITRSE
-5897 EHGVEHVS
+5897 ENGVETVT
-5905 VVRKSDG
+5905 VTRKSDG

-5933 KAHAAMVKTAIDQKL
+5933 KAHAAMVKSAIDDKL
-5948 PVPADVIKGVETA
+5948 PVPPAVINSVAAA
-5961 EKRDVG
+5961 EQRDVG
-5967 SEHSKAG
+5967 AEHTKVGA
-5974 PAPLNERIGKEML
+5974 APLNQRVGKEML
-5987 EAYVGKTPAVMAG
+5987 EAYVGKTPAVMAT
-6000 ANDQKTIEQLA
+6000 ANDKGVAEQLT
-6011 KLPTPV
+6011 KLPTTV
-6017 LTSAAMKT
+6017 LASAAMKT
-6025 GHSERESTNP
+6025 GHSERESNNP
-6035 ERKASF
+6035 DRQQRF
-6041 KAGLGLIMAELQRRN
+6041 KNGMALINAELRRRN
-6056 EAKATEML
+6056 EKRAEEIL
-6064 SQQRGNSLTQSGP
+6064 SQQHSKSQSQTASGP
-6077 NPSRPRRKGRSI
+6077 AHPRRKGRSR

>member
-6 NTSLPFL
+6 NTSLQL
-13 GRPVKAT
+13 IGRPVTAT
-20 SIEVAEL
+20 SQDVAEL
-27 KRLQEKLL
+27 KRLQEKLFQ
-35 KTNGRGPAGLI
+35 TNGRGPAPMVE
-46 QRFNVLQDL
+46 RFSALQDL
-55 IGHSTLQAAPK
+55 IGHSAMKVAPT
-66 WHQAKGQPVFST
+66 WRGSNGTPLFST
-78 GTTDTAEGSLRY
+78 GTQDTSENSLRY
-90 ISGVGRSVRA
+90 IPCVGRSIRA
-100 WRSGEFVDVGIFEH
+100 WRSGEFIDVGIFEQ

-122 RIHEREWPA
+122 RIHEREWSA
-131 SPLDQLALLR
+131 SPVDQLALLK
-141 LSNPAIQDDD
+141 LANPAIQDDD

-164 PGGNGQRLDWAV
+164 PGGNAERVDWAV
-176 KLDLSKPGVLEGVA
+176 KLDLSAPGVLNAVA
-190 SKTAAAMREIQTQ
+190 PKTASAMREIKSQ
-203 NAFFSTGQPDWAMTA
+203 NAYFSTGQPDWAMTA

-223 AKVIVDLDGNQEL
+223 SKEIVDLDLDQEL
-236 ELREIAGRNLDHVSD
+236 ELREIAGRNLDQVAD
-251 PTIKGYFLPVY
+251 PTVKGHFLPVY
-262 DRYEPDTKIIYSKN
+262 DQFEPDTKIIFSKN
-276 EYVFRGDTAQ
+276 EYVFRGETAEP
-286 AVPIAIRRNGMFH
+286 VPLAIRRNGMFH
-299 LFDRHYRN
+299 LFDGRYHG
-307 FDHLVA
+307 FEHLVE
-313 RTGSVKSFSRACED
+313 RTGGVKSFSRACESD
-327 ELRSWHR
+327 LRSWHR
-334 SVVEGALS
+334 SSVEKALL
-342 KSLPVP
+342 KRLPVP
-348 REVLEEYPSLRRRQS
+348 REVLEEYPSLRRRQA
-363 PNLAGDNRPRPEFE
+363 PNLAGDNRPMPEFE
-377 TEDLMV
+377 TEDLML
-383 QASDLDSS
+383 QASDLESS
-391 DASELWS
+391 DASQLWS

-415 QFFVDEAKKEIIQH
+415 QSFVDEAKKEIIQH

-478 LQDDLRDRITD
+478 LQEDLRDRIAD

-510 EKEDDFEIFE
+510 EQEDDFEILE
-520 ATYEKESEYVTDLL
+520 AAYEKESEYVTDLL
-534 NQTFDDLWVI
+534 NQTFHDLRVI

-569 DLLNNS
+569 DLMNNS
-575 YASHLGEYSDYEAA
+575 YASHLGEYSDYERA
-589 VTAANN
+589 VTAAKN

-604 DWPVNNALDDTKWT
+604 DWPVNHALDDTKWM
-618 RRSRSSKGYYIADGQ
+618 RRSHNSTGYYVADGQ
-633 RGFQF
+633 SGFRY

-649 VVSPPFDSR
+649 VVTPPFDKR

-673 KVWGVENEA
+673 KVWGGENEA
-682 KRFVDILRPKLDW
+682 KRFVDILRSKMDW
-695 AELKECNDAALIELI
+695 AALKDCNEPVLIDLI
-710 AAAETEATTE
+710 AAAETDATQQAE
-720 AAQNRSVMRNQQRH
+720 ENHAVMRNQQRQG
-734 TRQSRPVQQRIGFA
+734 RRARPVPQTIGFA
-748 GPVAFSANLL
+748 GPVAFSTNLL
-758 DVELPSFDLDLYSEF
+758 DIELPAFDLDRYSEF
-773 KPTEQDRNWLISQM
+773 KPTQQDRNWLISQM

-798 DEQFENYTPSRASLD
+798 DEQFETYTPGRQAID
-813 QWGQASVFNWY
+813 QWGQATVFNWH

-832 PYIELMADD
+832 PYIELMAED

-863 EADERLENFKDSV
+863 EADERLEHFKDSV

-1023 AFAELIEMQADWQSI
+1023 AFAELIEMQADWQSL
-1038 TDHADFQRESANLR
+1038 TDHEDFQRESANLR
-1052 DIARK
+1052 DIAKK
-1057 TSAAVHEVARAETK
+1057 TSAAVHEVARAETR
-1071 RERPTTKSRHDA
+1071 RERPKTKPRQNV

-1096 ETHERD
+1096 EKHERD

-1107 EKIDP
+1107 ERIDP

-1130 HKNAALPQHSEQ
+1130 HKNAALPRHSEQ

-1172 LGSLTLA
+1172 LGSLSMA
-1179 VARTGDDTLG
+1179 ASQPGDDTLG

-1209 VAQLMAKMSMGSL
+1209 IAQLMAKMSMGNL
-1222 KEEQLEKLDNGSGY
+1222 REDQLEKLGNGSGY
-1236 LDMSDPACG
+1236 LEMSDPACG

-1255 EFENQGVDPRKHLR
+1255 EFGNQGINPQKHLR

-1297 HGNTISGEVF
+1297 HGNALSGEVY

-1360 GPDLLNHH
+1360 GPDLLNHN
-1368 FVPSND
+1368 FVPFND

-1400 NEAEK
+1400 DEAEK
-1405 LGLAEPHPER
+1405 MGFAERHPER
-1415 DAMPPHKLYDAHHQA
+1415 DAMPPHKLYDDHHQA

-1438 LDNLDMVHPTTRRNA
+1438 LDNLELVHPTTRRQA
-1453 NALLAS
+1453 NSLLS
-1459 VADYDQLFDAYVEN
+1459 RIADYEKLFNAYVAN
-1473 YGSPETTY
+1473 YGTPETTY

-1487 RWKIGETAP
+1487 RWKVGEAVP
-1496 VFGPEEDMAVDTIDI
+1496 VFGSEEDMAVDTIDLI
-1511 IEADEAI
+1511 NAEEAI
-1518 QNKVDELIPFYERK
+1518 QKKVDELIPFYERK
-1532 VRLEKLSQYGADFT
+1532 VRLEKLSQHGADFT
-1546 ITDEYIAA
+1546 VTDDYIAA
-1554 IAKNRKEEAL
+1554 IAKNRKEDAI
-1564 NKLAQQGLPAT
+1564 NKLAKQGIPAT
-1575 EEAIVKAAN
+1575 EDAIEHAAIELVAD
-1584 EIVAAEFSRRGLY
+1584 EIRRRGLY

-1602 QTGFMKIHGDNIV
+1602 ETGFMNVHGDNIV
-1615 TQAEWRARE
+1615 TIAEWRARE
-1624 AALSELSE
+1624 AAFNELND
-1632 LASRSISDRDGQGYV
+1632 LASKSIADQDGQGYV
-1647 IRKGPDDTLFQLSFL
+1647 IRKSPDNPLFQLSFL
-1662 ALPIASAPSY
+1662 DMPIASVPSY

-1681 HALGAD
+1681 HALGSD
-1687 IDGLQNPDLPLNPPG
+1687 IDALQNPDLPLNPLG
-1702 PDDQFVRR
+1702 PDDHFVRR
-1710 TTVFGGSQKISEDQ
+1710 TTVFAGSQKINEDQ

-1730 VNPVVRGHFAVS
+1730 VDPVVRGHFAVS
-1742 QSVDSKPGW
+1742 KSVDSKPGW
-1751 FITHLPTGYRCAAR
+1751 FITHLPTGYRCSAK
-1765 SSRFATEQD
+1765 SSRFASEGD

-1782 EPLADWNITRRD
+1782 QPLADWNFTRRN
-1794 VEDWINDP
+1794 VQDWMNAP
-1802 DNQDLRSNCFELIEK
+1802 DNQDLRHNCFALIEN
-1817 EVEASILEARQK
+1817 EVEASILEARKK
-1829 RAADAQNNRKKPQGG
+1829 RAAHAQNNRKSARGG
-1844 IAGPVAFKTGLSDTI
+1844 IAGPVAFKAGLSDAI
-1859 ADEKADKL
+1859 ADEKANKL
-1867 RTHLLEALLTGTQ
+1867 RKRLLDELLTGKQ
-1880 FKTVRDLRARASFVL
+1880 FKSVRDLRAFSSGIL
-1895 GMDIQA
+1895 GMEIRA

-1919 AAEQVAAKHE
+1919 AAEQITAKHE
-1929 GSTAELIEKMSNL
+1929 GSTANLIEKMSNL
-1942 QDQLPNFST
+1942 QRQLPNFST

-1965 LPIAAL
+1965 LPIAVFAN
-1971 ASRLLN
+1971 RLLD

-1985 DPTAGNGALLIG
+1985 DPAAGNGALLIG
-1997 QKAGDRAANELDR
+1997 QRPTDRAVNELDR
-2010 SRAGALDAKN
+2010 SRARTLEAKHGWSYDA
-2020 VWSFDAALGK
+2020 VLGK
-2030 PPRAIHHMI
+2030 PARPIHHMI
-2039 ANPPFGALQEHQGK
+2039 ANPPFGALEEHQGK
-2053 RQYLLSDGLS
+2053 RQYLLSNGLS
-2063 PDRYASAQSVATSR
+2063 PDRHTAEKSVATSR

-2101 SVRPVNGDERAD
+2101 SVSPIERDARASAYDE
-2113 AYEQAGLRRF
+2113 AGLRRF

-2134 EHVTLSGDI
+2134 EHVTLSGDM

-2155 IVIDGKGRSKL
+2155 IVIDGKGRSNL

-2186 CNVYYDNQQKLDQP
+2186 CNVYDDNQQKLDKP

-2211 DRKGPVR
+2211 NGESDLRNSTLPER
-2218 DRAVSSRDEDSDAG
+2218 DDGG
-2232 ELPDRVARKA
+2232 ESAKLPNRSARKTY
-2242 SGDRGNRTGRDGKDS
+2242 GDRGSRTGRDGKD
-2257 RTDPGSRAE
+2257 RNADPGAGPE
-2266 HGSIQ
+2266 HRSSPD
-2271 NVQEPGISGVV
+2271 VQEPGIPGV
-2282 AASNVGS
+2282 AASADVGS
-2289 PASAV
+2289 AASALQGN
-2294 RRDSGAP
+2294 SSTP
-2301 DTVRSGRADD
+2301 ETVRAGRTDD
-2311 GARGMTETLVA
+2311 GARSMREALVT
-2322 YKPLSSAKPL
+2322 YKPLSNAKPL

-2338 NLVSSFEKAKTR
+2338 NLVNSFEKAKER
-2350 LTKAVGNVDA
+2350 LIKAVGNVDT
-2360 FVQEKLGYATQE
+2360 FVQEKLGYDSQE
-2372 ELFNALSAE
+2372 KLFNALSAE
-2381 QIDATAFAIHEQ
+2381 QIDATAFAIHEH

-2414 AMIVYAHLNGLTPIF
+2414 AMIVYAHRNGLTPIF

-2472 RVLSTPDKAK
+2472 RVLSTPNKAK

-2526 LGRKALLV
+2526 LGRKALLI

-2580 PHTMDLFGRTDL
+2580 PHTMDLYGRTDL

-2619 MLAESGQY
+2619 MLTESGQY
-2627 MRLERSMDGID
+2627 MRLERSMEGID
-2638 YNFSVVDVDEGRFDK
+2638 YNFSVVDIDEGRFDK

-2681 SRGEKVLEDGAT
+2681 RRGEKVIEDGAT
-2693 GDVGVKSVN
+2693 GDIGVKSVN
-2702 FTSLLHNIAQQA
+2702 FASLLHNIAHQA

-2743 TMGAFLADFASGNE
+2743 TMGAFLADFASDNE
-2757 LAPGDTI
+2757 LAPGDSI
-2764 DANFGDVL
+2764 NANFGDVL
-2772 KRYLERSRDVTIGR
+2772 KRYLDRSRDVTIGT
-2786 PYAEQE
+2786 PFSEQE

-2802 DEGKRLYERVVK
+2802 DEGKRLYDRVIK

-2828 IDYVKARIEEAGYKF
+2828 IDHVKARIEQAGYKF

-2854 YSGERPT
+2854 YSGDHPT
-2861 YYRRTAAERS
+2861 YYRRSAAERS

-2896 ATGTSLHASANYAD
+2896 ATGASLHASANYAD

-2930 MKGRVNRTGQVHNP
+2930 MKGRINRTGQVHKP

-2949 LTNIPA
+2949 LTNVPA
-2955 SKRNAARLEQKLRSL
+2955 SKRNAARLEKKLRSL

-2981 FQSGGIDLLN
+2981 FQSGGVDLLN

-3042 MAEQEKLFAQ
+3042 ITEQEKLFAQ
-3052 FETEFRAE
+3052 FETEFKAE

-3082 EIAKA
+3082 EMAKA

-3126 NANLGLPEDTDLQQ
+3126 NSSLGLAEDTDIKE
-3140 TIQNGRQHA
+3140 TVQNGRQHA
-3149 SALKDRQ
+3149 AALKDRQ

-3176 NTVSARLKGDFARFE
+3176 KTVSERLKGDFARFE

-3198 IGRTVLLKTPEGKEI
+3198 VGRSVLLKTPDGKEI

-3226 TNPVAPAAWTA
+3226 INPIAPAAWTA
-3237 KIYLADGAREIDL
+3237 KIYLADGAKEIDL

-3260 KAFSNDYTLIKAD
+3260 KAFASDYTLIKAD
-3273 RASLDIDGKLETRP
+3273 QASLDIDGKLEVRP
-3287 ISDAFDRP
+3287 ISDAFDNP
-3295 SRSDREV
+3295 SRSDREE

-3310 LAAADRFH
+3310 LAAADRFP

-3325 TTVDGKIEAGLLM
+3325 TTVEGKIEAGLLM
-3338 PRDAKVAD
+3338 PRDAKITD

-3352 VSLEEPS
+3352 VPLEEPS
-3359 HVRKFLDEDGLI
+3359 HVRKFLDEDGEI
-3371 ATTDN
+3371 VTTDN
-3376 ALTLLKRKD
+3376 AFTLIKRKN
-3385 KIELRASR
+3385 KIELRGSR
-3393 ARAAGGKYWLDQ
+3393 ARATGGKYWLDQ
-3405 NIRSLAG
+3405 SIRSLTG

-3417 GAAMVAN
+3417 GSAMVAS
-3424 IRTDQLDEL
+3424 IKPDQLDDL
-3433 LSIMKAKKMTLKA
+3433 LSIMKTKKMTLKA
-3446 ANSLENA
+3446 ASNLEKA
-3453 RKITG
+3453 REITG
-3458 TETPV
+3458 IEKPI
-3463 MEERK
+3463 MEEK
-3468 MPKSAMPKP
+3468 KLPKSSMPKP

-3509 EESEGNLVA
+3509 EESEGTLVA

-3545 AEQLATELHLSAD
+3545 AEQLAMELHLSAD

-3573 GATDTGLVV
+3573 GAGDTGLVV

-3606 APDGWAEADVPL
+3606 APDGWKEADVPL

-3630 THPDAP
+3630 THPEAP

-3654 KDALRFVIIHK
+3654 KDAVRYVVIHK

-3671 LPGTRYLYTAQGAAS
+3671 LPGNRYLYTARGAAA
-3686 AALKMAGKHD
+3686 AALYMAGKHD
-3696 FSNLSAPESMSNA
+3696 FSNLSAPDTISNA

-3720 SYEEARAIDRDAYID
+3720 GYEEARGIDRDAYID
-3735 FNLKQGVT
+3735 INLKQGVT
-3743 AEFRESELYWL
+3743 AEFRESDLYWL

-3781 DRDTAIDAGM
+3781 DRDTALDVGM

-3806 LTQER
+3806 LTREP
-3811 WSDDVRKITQDF
+3811 WPDDVRKIARDF
-3823 FDYHVDMLKLGLSSS
+3823 FDYNHDLLQLGLSSS
-3838 LYDMAS
+3838 YYDMAID
-3844 SFEEVQ
+3844 FEEVQ
-3850 VEIAKGVS
+3850 AEIAKGVS
-3858 EDDAIEAFVEAQ
+3858 EDEAIETFVEAQ
-3870 VAQFDYQAFEDAVRR
+3870 LAKFDYDAFEDAIRR

-3913 KLWEPFEYDKF
+3913 KLWEPHEYDKH

-3943 SIELA
+3943 SIEMA
-3948 RQEKAEEAARR
+3948 RQEKAEEAIRR

-3973 LHDWKKEQLDGFDLT
+3973 LQEWKTEQLEGFDLS
-3988 VLQERGYNVNDVH
+3988 VLQERGFNVNDVH
-4001 WLSVPNKEFPELE
+4001 WLSVPNKEFPELD

-4021 PVLFSRRTDAQT
+4021 PVLFTRRTDAQS
-4033 EGRFEEAVPVY
+4033 EGMFDEAVPVY

-4052 LTTDSANARAFLD
+4052 LTTDNAAARDFLD

-4074 QASLSQLPKGDVG
+4074 QASLSQLPGGDVG
-4087 DLETA
+4087 DLA
-4092 VLDLARVKGLDYVQF
+4092 SAILDLSRVKGLDYVQF
-4107 NQDGIKRSVL
+4107 IEDGTKRSVL
-4117 ADTSDIV
+4117 ADTSDVV

-4170 ETAEMEAKAE
+4170 ETAEMEAKAQ

-4187 EVRRMAGNDALL
+4187 EVRRSAGNDALL
-4199 ILIDGDK
+4199 IFVDGDK

-4212 DAKIAHAHIDTL
+4212 DAKNAHAIVETL
-4224 PLVEIGEIA
+4224 PLVEIGDIA
-4233 EMEINAVEATVV
+4233 EIEIPANEAAGL
-4245 AEQLATRHRVV
+4245 AEQLAAKHRVV
-4256 IARLTEN
+4256 IARLDEN

-4278 ETLTADEAN
+4278 EKLSAEEAN
-4287 DPAVL
+4287 DPVV
-4292 QDREKKRAR
+4292 QQEREKKRAR
-4301 QRTTTWAEKPLADRY
+4301 QRASTWSEKPLADRY

-4328 PALADGD
+4328 PALADGE
-4335 RYVIAGLL
+4335 RYIIAGLL

-4349 DIPLLKEN
+4349 DVPLLKQN
-4357 LGTQDD
+4357 LSAQDD
-4363 ITWFEEKDLAN
+4363 VTWFGTGDVAN
-4374 VTAALTAMNKRLM
+4374 VTSALAALNKRLM

-4402 GSTEESQ
+4402 GGTEESH
-4409 SVEELNAQNAMEQH
+4409 SVEEVDAQTTIDQH
-4423 TELTKRHPD
+4423 AELAKRHPD
-4432 RVVFVEDGEGF
+4432 RVVFVEDGEGY
-4443 RTFAKN
+4443 RTFAGN
-4449 VETIAK
+4449 VERIAK
-4455 HDPQLTS
+4455 NDPALTS
-4462 KFETVHDVPSIA
+4462 KFEIVHDVPSIA
-4474 LTREEMDYQA
+4474 LTRDEMDYQA
-4484 KQMAVRGLRVT
+4484 NQMTRRGLRVS
-4495 VAERGNDGSV
+4495 VAQKASDGSV
-4505 ALRNFD
+4505 SLRNFD
-4511 PQTEVVNDSDVAT
+4511 PQTEVVNDSDVSSA
-4524 SISGENKETVVSAR
+4524 ISGENKDEVVSAR
-4538 TPTLTEQDRQE
+4538 IPTQTEQDRENLARGAANGQLAE
-4549 VSQTATAADI
+4549 VI
-4559 DEAVRLF
+4559 RVFDE
-4566 DDQKP
+4566 QKP
-4571 LNNETVHIIQHNDD
+4571 LNTETVHIIEHEGD
-4585 YLLFDGDARLVARH
+4585 YLLFDGDARLVAQH
-4599 FEPVRNRLEYFVD
+4599 FEPVRNRLEYVAD
-4612 SMERNRVVGRLSAN
+4612 SIERQRVVGRLSAN
-4626 VLDRAIE
+4626 VLERAIE
-4633 QLRGRAMDI
+4633 QLRGRSLDI
-4642 VVLKREGDDFRAET
+4642 VVLRHDGDDYKAEA
-4656 HGATRHQPEYPDV
+4656 HGATRHQPEYGDV
-4669 ARDAAAR
+4669 AREAASR

-4687 PVTGAGAFPGKPL
+4687 PVTAAGAFPGKPL
-4700 IDGVAL
+4700 IDGVVL
-4706 YSDPIAAGSN
+4706 YNDPIAAGGN
-4716 QIEVHSRIKNP
+4716 QIEVHTRIKNP
-4727 ARLSST
+4727 ARMNSN

-4740 RHSLQKMTEALKK
+4740 RHSLQKMVENLKPA
-4753 SYGIDN
+4753 YGIDN
-4759 VDQLQQILSD
+4759 VEQLKQILSD

-4775 WSDRLTERGT
+4775 WSERLLERGT

-4811 DQDGYEVTYAFDPEA
+4811 DQDGYEVTHAFDPEM
-4826 ILPAHA
+4826 IIPAHS
-4832 VKATQVQQT
+4832 VKAQHVQQT
-4841 AGNTGGGSANPVR
+4841 PANVSGNANSPAR
-4854 SGSFA
+4854 SGTFS
-4859 PQQGATTMAA
+4859 PQQNSATMAT

-4874 NRFGIE
+4874 NRFGID
-4880 GLQVSIQATPQTR
+4880 GLQVSVQATPQTR
-4893 EELKAA
+4893 EELKSA
-4899 LDEITRAFDADD
+4899 LDEITRAFDGEG
-4911 STSDKRAA
+4911 STPEKRAN
-4919 YLREAGL
+4919 YLRETGL

-4935 NRYTEDVYPILPGYV
+4935 SRYTEDVYPILPGYV
-4950 IYPGDTGKWVYATVR
+4950 IYPGDNGKWVYATVR

-4975 KLYGRWAPEM
+4975 SLYGRWAPEM

-4996 LNQLDAAFEPQLTR
+4996 LTQLDAAFEPQLSQ
-5010 VKEELIDLVS
+5010 VKEELMDLVS

-5025 VDLTFVERLF
+5025 VDLQFVDRLF

-5074 GLHELYHSLTPLLSA
+5074 GLHELYHSLTPLLSP
-5089 EEQRVVTAGFG
+5089 EELRVVSAGFG

-5107 AFAHWAMGSGDAKR
+5107 AFAHWAMGNSEGKR
-5121 LGPITNLYQ
+5121 LGPIANLYQ

-5148 LAARTGDVAR
+5148 QVARSGNVAR

-5166 SDIEISV
+5166 SDIEIPV

-5186 GEAVAKYGTRLNGD
+5186 GEAVSKYGTRLNGD

-5273 RLAQGTQAQA
+5273 RLPQGTQAQA
-5283 RRMNGGVLPSPTINR
+5283 RRMTGVVAPSPAIQR

-5304 VIRFKTTDGAT
+5304 VIRFKTSDGT
-5315 LQSTVPHRTSRAPVP
+5315 ILQSNVPDRTSMDGVPVR
-5330 SKIKDIMLQEV
+5330 SKIKDVMLQERD
-5341 GRLGSPNPADYL
+5341 GHADHISADYL
-5353 QRNVFIDRNGGTG
+5353 QHNVFIAINGDTG

-5383 GSADIISVTAR
+5383 GSADIISATAR
-5394 PVFILPE
+5394 PVFIVPD

-5406 IAEGIVGEGKRGLQ
+5406 IAEGIVGEGNKGLQ
-5420 FDATSGAYYVAADH
+5420 FDATSGAYYVAESH
-5434 PDIERLVTEF
+5434 PDIERLVSEF
-5444 GTVDA
+5444 GTSAA
-5449 QNRWREHREAQ
+5449 QERWQAHRNAQEA
-5460 AASIENV
+5460 SVERV
-5467 LREFATISHSVPE
+5467 LQEFNTITHTVPKE
-5480 KDRIY
+5480 DRVY

-5493 LQMARAKGAQFDRGE
+5493 LQMARAKGAQFDRGKN
-5508 TRVYFIDRNSPDAE
+5508 RVYFIDKNSPEAS
-5522 NLLNRFGPTEERMN
+5522 NLISRFGPTEERME
-5536 KYAEWRQSQFDEQ
+5536 KYREWRRQQFNEE
-5549 IQRRAVA
+5549 ITRRSVA
-5556 SVDAEAMD
+5556 SVDTAAMD
-5564 DELGPNVVKQVGRS
+5564 NELGPNAVRQIGRS
-5578 AMFSAGLGAAGAAVS
+5578 ALFSAGIGAVGAGIAQASAANDGSV
-5593 QIKSANPDQMTP
+5593 NVT
-5605 PPPEGAVEMMFERLG
+5605 PPEGQIEMMFERLG

-5625 EIIEKSE
+5625 EILEKSE
-5632 TTQTAQQ
+5632 ASQTAMQ
-5639 LWNNLSD
+5639 LWDSLS
-5646 TAKEALS
+5646 TTTKEALN

-5661 AADQFAQAFSSL
+5661 AADQFAEAFGSL
-5673 NSTLEP
+5673 SSTLEP
-5679 YSELTNRVFSSG
+5679 YSELTSRVVSSG

-5696 KSHIVTFMANGG
+5696 KSHILTFMSNGG
-5708 ENVHLDNFYEALT
+5708 ENVNLDNFYQALT
-5721 ASDDPALRLEAVK
+5721 ASEDPALRLEAMK
-5734 SIAYSAGNSMT
+5734 SIVYSSG
-5745 DMAKDGLNAVSSLS
+5745 NAVSEFASDSFNTLTTVDESLI
-5759 TDSGGVLNS
+5759 TS
-5768 LQGMRDNA
+5768 LRDMKDRA
-5776 IEAVKEAWPGATSGV
+5776 AETIADAAPAQKSAFAS
-5791 AGTFDKWI
+5791 TFDNWMD
-5799 ASAKELTQ
+5799 SARDLTQ
-5807 PAIDAMKDAASP
+5807 PVVDTMRDAISP
-5819 KITAALATI
+5819 KVTAAVTAI
-5828 GGTAGLSAV
+5828 GGSAGLTAV
-5837 AAGAASA
+5837 ASGAASA
-5844 GFVGASV
+5844 GVLGAGVAASV
-5851 ATSVYLARRNER
+5851 YMARRNER
-5863 RKMWAQDAKDMP
+5863 RKMWAEDARDMP

-5884 QVAKQHFAIQRTE
+5884 QVAKKHYSIARSKENGIET
-5897 EHGVEHVS
+5897 VTVK
-5905 VVRKSDG
+5905 RKSDG

-5933 KAHAAMVKTAIDQKL
+5933 KAHAAMVKSAIDDKL
-5948 PVPADVIKGVETA
+5948 PVPQTVINSVTSA
-5961 EKRDVG
+5961 EQRDVG
-5967 SEHSKAG
+5967 AEHTKVG
-5974 PAPLNERIGKEML
+5974 PAPLNQRVGKEML
-5987 EAYVGKTPAVMAG
+5987 EAYVSKTPAVMAAG
-6000 ANDQKTIEQLA
+6000 NDKGVADQLT

-6017 LTSAAMKT
+6017 LASAALKT
-6025 GHSERESTNP
+6025 GHSERESGNP
-6035 ERKASF
+6035 DRKQRF
-6041 KAGLGLIMAELQRRN
+6041 KNGMALINAELRRRN
-6056 EAKATEML
+6056 ESKAGEIL
-6064 SQQRGNSLTQSGP
+6064 SQSLSKSQSQAKQGP
-6077 NPSRPRRKGRSI
+6077 TRPRRKGPSR